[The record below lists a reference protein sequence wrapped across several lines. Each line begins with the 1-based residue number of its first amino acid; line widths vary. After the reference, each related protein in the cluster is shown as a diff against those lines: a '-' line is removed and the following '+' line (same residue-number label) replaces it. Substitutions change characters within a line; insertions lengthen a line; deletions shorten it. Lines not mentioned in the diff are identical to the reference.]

1 MFGLCYLTDTNCL
14 DFIRLYRKGNLAVFD
29 FNRLAVGL
37 FQTVAAFCRMEGKV
51 PVQGDI
57 CQAVLA
63 LIHTHNGT
71 IAILGAFDGFQ
82 HHIGCIQSGKAEAFA
97 RLSALHSQR
106 GLVQEER
113 LRHRAGCLP
122 FFGVRIN
129 GVCEMVN
136 FLIRGR
142 IRLNAGLDQ
151 GQPNHR
157 ILDGMTV
164 LAVVQHTDAVMSFAQ
179 VHPLLTAAFKACA
192 IPAGVG
198 VRLAGQVAVLDF
210 KRSFVSMDIYREVNL
225 QQALVFVPVH
235 GCNKLNPALL
245 CIEMDILHQ
254 GGVAVI
260 AFDVQCGAHGT
271 VLRPCEVLQVGDIPE
286 LFGIEN
292 IDIPVVIIDG
302 LILIYAE
309 EVACLTGLEHFA
321 AVLFVKDAGHLTV
334 FIKGDSIERGVN
346 LMSIGRNFKRRSRN
360 LCRYDRKRFA
370 ALGRQVVQE
379 RHGTIGCFL
388 YGIDIAGFVL
398 QSLCLAI
405 TQFNHIAADKAG
417 SVVHGN
423 AFPGG
428 GQCIQALLAQCRDF
442 GFHLGILFFGDFV
455 YFVDGGTGQ
464 NIMELIDEDAE
475 ARYPALSETV
485 QDNLMLY
492 AEHTWGHSSTITNPY
507 DTMVLNLDMRKNS
520 YASKAHEAA
529 SLMLCSI
536 AEKKG
541 DMLRYYNTTG
551 AVRAVGVSHTSQ
563 PQLIEF
569 YIETLALEDVEV
581 RDLAGNLYTCQV
593 SPHPRGRKI
602 SFIDTLSYGEEKE
615 YIYTARHKA
624 PETLNTRHCY
634 MGAEEVR
641 DIVNDYDPVTYR
653 LPYEVENKFFRI
665 CYKPGDGITSFVDKR
680 TGTEMAGTAIPF
692 FTPVYQRT
700 PLHQEVPFSSYEERR
715 ALGRNIRGKH
725 AETHIGKLMEITC
738 MEHGPVFTQLRLHYS
753 LAGTVK
759 ADVLLKLYEA
769 IPRIDFTLELGK
781 TISDEVESVFLSLD
795 LNRPGNG
802 TVLRKGAREAFRPGI
817 DQLPGTCMEFY
828 MSDDGAARL
837 SPEGGVLIA
846 ARDVPMF
853 YTGEMQHHP
862 IRLCDGAAENN
873 ARPLYSWVMNNN
885 WETNF
890 KMDLSGFC
898 QYDYS
903 LWLTDISDPEQAMDE
918 LHEQLFDPYVLIVR

>member
-1 MFGLCYLTDTNCL
+1 MPNPSTYP
-14 DFIRLYRKGNLAVFD
+14 YRRFPTIQAG
-29 FNRLAVGL
+29 
-37 FQTVAAFCRMEGKV
+37 AA
-51 PVQGDI
+51 DH
-57 CQAVLA
+57 A
-63 LIHTHNGT
+63 
-71 IAILGAFDGFQ
+71 
-82 HHIGCIQSGKAEAFA
+82 A
-97 RLSALHSQR
+97 R
-106 GLVQEER
+106 G
-113 LRHRAGCLP
+113 
-122 FFGVRIN
+122 
-129 GVCEMVN
+129 
-136 FLIRGR
+136 
-142 IRLNAGLDQ
+142 
-151 GQPNHR
+151 
-157 ILDGMTV
+157 
-164 LAVVQHTDAVMSFAQ
+164 TDAVKQELHALCAGSSKTVVTVECYPGTDQAEILALFPHAELIIHADDLAIQ
-179 VHPLLTAAFKACA
+179 PAELDAKIEHELTDDPVFGIMTTWQMKNFYPEEALCAARGKIDAVTDGLVLVY
-192 IPAGVG
+192 GVG
-198 VRLAGQVAVLDF
+198 ASLVERADITIYADITRWEIQLRFRKGQDNWHTAMHDLPQRAKYKRGYFAEWRWGDRIKDKLLPVFDYYLDTTSAGDPAIVPGAA
-210 KRSFVSMDIYREVNL
+210 YRE
-225 QQALVFVPVH
+225 
-235 GCNKLNPALL
+235 
-245 CIEMDILHQ
+245 
-254 GGVAVI
+254 
-260 AFDVQCGAHGT
+260 
-271 VLRPCEVLQVGDIPE
+271 
-286 LFGIEN
+286 
-292 IDIPVVIIDG
+292 
-302 LILIYAE
+302 
-309 EVACLTGLEHFA
+309 
-321 AVLFVKDAGHLTV
+321 
-334 FIKGDSIERGVN
+334 
-346 LMSIGRNFKRRSRN
+346 
-360 LCRYDRKRFA
+360 
-370 ALGRQVVQE
+370 
-379 RHGTIGCFL
+379 
-388 YGIDIAGFVL
+388 
-398 QSLCLAI
+398 
-405 TQFNHIAADKAG
+405 
-417 SVVHGN
+417 
-423 AFPGG
+423 
-428 GQCIQALLAQCRDF
+428 
-442 GFHLGILFFGDFV
+442 
-455 YFVDGGTGQ
+455 
-464 NIMELIDEDAE
+464 
-475 ARYPALSETV
+475 ALSKAAA
-485 QDNLMLY
+485 Q
-492 AEHTWGHSSTITNPY
+492 PFR
-507 DTMVLNLDMRKNS
+507 MV
-520 YASKAHEAA
+520 
-529 SLMLCSI
+529 
-536 AEKKG
+536 
-541 DMLRYYNTTG
+541 
-551 AVRAVGVSHTSQ
+551 
-563 PQLIEF
+563 P
-569 YIETLALEDVEV
+569 
-581 RDLAGNLYTCQV
+581 YTCQV

-615 YIYTARHKA
+615 YTYAARHKA

-795 LNRPGNG
+795 LNRLGNE

-837 SPEGGVLIA
+837 SPEGSVLIA

-903 LWLTDISDPEQAMDE
+903 LWLTNISDPEQAMDE